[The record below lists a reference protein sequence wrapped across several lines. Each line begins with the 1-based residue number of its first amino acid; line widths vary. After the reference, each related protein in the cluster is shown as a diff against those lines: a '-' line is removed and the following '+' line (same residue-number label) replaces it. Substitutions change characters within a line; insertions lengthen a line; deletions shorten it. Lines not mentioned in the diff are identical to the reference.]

1 MGGSF
6 EVVKENLYRIAKE
19 NATRSGGSSIQKGY
33 DMKTTGKQEEKGGMV
48 PLNQRSISY
57 ESLNIRGAG
66 RPNFV
71 SQVKKLTRKFAHD
84 ICFNLKQKSM
94 QVDLWIFFLNLNL
107 SVLTL

>member
-1 MGGSF
+1 MGSKTGFNLGKGYFDLGQYSTHGGSS

-57 ESLNIRGAG
+57 ES
-66 RPNFV
+66 
-71 SQVKKLTRKFAHD
+71 
-84 ICFNLKQKSM
+84 
-94 QVDLWIFFLNLNL
+94 
-107 SVLTL
+107 